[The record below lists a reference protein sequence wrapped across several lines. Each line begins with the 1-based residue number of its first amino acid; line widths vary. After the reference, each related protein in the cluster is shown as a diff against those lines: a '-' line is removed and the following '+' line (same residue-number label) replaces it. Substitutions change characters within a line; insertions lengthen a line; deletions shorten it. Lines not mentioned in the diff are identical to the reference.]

1 MLRFRWNLTYSTLSP
16 SFSRPQMRKVSK
28 FSQRREFTSEGISG
42 PLDWTGRITWFNSQ
56 PQYEEHLE
64 VQKLDWLITVTT
76 GLPWQSSGYDC
87 ELPLQGPEFDPCS
100 GN

>member
-1 MLRFRWNLTYSTLSP
+1 
-16 SFSRPQMRKVSK
+16 MRKVSK

-64 VQKLDWLITVTT
+64 VQKLDWLITVTLDFPGSPVVMT
-76 GLPWQSSGYDC
+76 VSFHCRGLSSI
-87 ELPLQGPEFDPCS
+87 PVQGTKILHAVWC
-100 GN
+100 GQK